1 VSRYPGN
8 HVDSG
13 IVTVPRNL
21 KTRPGA
27 PETHLAYITPDE
39 ERLLQKYKPG
49 TPHRGPEEI
58 PNYDTWSWDSSGT
71 QTGGSTADTNTGND
85 NYGYSGNN
93 NNNNNNNDYNYNW
106 ETSSNPWGD
115 DYEEPYTPPDEI
127 YGPGS
132 ATPGETGYG
141 YTTLHPDTIE
151 NILAGSGL
159 SESTLAAFGYHGG
172 GNFPNE
178 LLKMILEG
186 TIVSG
191 NEAVESNDIGIGTW
205 SDLEAGKHPMFPG
218 GTQQYYDVM
227 RLPSLIDI
235 SNSGGGGGGGGGY
248 GYGYGRGRSGGISGR
263 AAQPTIDPYN
273 PEFGKWGQSTV
284 QGDFI
289 RSLKNRG
296 GIISIVR

>member
-1 VSRYPGN
+1 MPG
-8 HVDSG
+8 
-13 IVTVPRNL
+13 
-21 KTRPGA
+21 
-27 PETHLAYITPDE
+27 
-39 ERLLQKYKPG
+39 
-49 TPHRGPEEI
+49 
-58 PNYDTWSWDSSGT
+58 YDWTDSSGNVDASQSGYNYSSGT
-71 QTGGSTADTNTGND
+71 SHGN
-85 NYGYSGNN
+85 SNN
-93 NNNNNNNDYNYNW
+93 NNNNNNNYY
-106 ETSSNPWGD
+106 SNPDDNYDDSWESQPN
-115 DYEEPYTPPDEI
+115 DYEEPYTPPDQI

-141 YTTLHPDTIE
+141 YTTLHPNTIE

-186 TIVSG
+186 SIVG
-191 NEAVESNDIGIGTW
+191 ANEAMYGSYTDLDPNKPGIQTGVGTF
-205 SDLEAGKHPMFPG
+205 SDLEAGIHPMFPG
-218 GTQQYYDVM
+218 GMQQYYDVM
-227 RLPSLIDI
+227 RMPSLIDI
-235 SNSGGGGGGGGGY
+235 SNSGGGGGYGY

>member
-1 VSRYPGN
+1 MPGYDWRD
-8 HVDSG
+8 DSG
-13 IVTVPRNL
+13 NVDASQS
-21 KTRPGA
+21 G
-27 PETHLAYITPDE
+27 Y
-39 ERLLQKYKPG
+39 
-49 TPHRGPEEI
+49 
-58 PNYDTWSWDSSGT
+58 NYSSGT
-71 QTGGSTADTNTGND
+71 SYGNSNSSNNSSNNNSSNNYYSNPDDNYDDSWESEVQTGDDNVYQDLKDT
-85 NYGYSGNN
+85 YI
-93 NNNNNNNDYNYNW
+93 
-106 ETSSNPWGD
+106 
-115 DYEEPYTPPDEI
+115 PPHQV

-159 SESTLAAFGYHGG
+159 SENTLKAFGYYGG

-186 TIVSG
+186 SIVG
-191 NEAVESNDIGIGTW
+191 ANEAMYGSYTDLDPNKPGIQTGVGTF
-205 SDLEAGKHPMFPG
+205 SDLEAGMHPMFPG
-218 GTQQYYDVM
+218 GMQQYYDVM
-227 RLPSLIDI
+227 RMPSLIDI
-235 SNSGGGGGGGGGY
+235 SNSGGGGGGSRY
-248 GYGYGRGRSGGISGR
+248 GYGYGRGRPGGISGR